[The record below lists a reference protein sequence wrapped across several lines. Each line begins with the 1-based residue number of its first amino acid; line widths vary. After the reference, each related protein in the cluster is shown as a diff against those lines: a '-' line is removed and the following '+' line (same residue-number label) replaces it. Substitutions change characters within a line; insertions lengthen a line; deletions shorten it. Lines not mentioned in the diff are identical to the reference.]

1 MGISQKCN
9 ILQVLS
15 CVHIVSSPKPFTAG
29 AYNLWMSNSVILSY
43 VTYWYYTA
51 MARLAISGALYLL
64 TLFVTCLDEMH
75 NLLLHMFAL
84 NSN

>member
-9 ILQVLS
+9 MLS
-15 CVHIVSSPKPFTAG
+15 CVPIVSSPIPFTAD
-29 AYNLWMSNSVILSY
+29 AYDLWMSNSVILSY
-43 VTYWYYTA
+43 VTYWYYAA

-75 NLLLHMFAL
+75 SLLLHVFAL